1 VSVEQVVAR
10 VIVGGALSLA
20 CAGCAIARQPVV
32 IESSPTPESSSPPA
46 DPGPPPTTPS
56 EPTPTGTGGPVDSP
70 SSLTPSRSRSVG
82 DERFPELGS
91 ADIDVGHYAVTL
103 AYDDDQRTL
112 TGTLA
117 ATGTLLEPTDQIALD
132 ADGPRIT
139 AVRSYGAAINF
150 AQADQELII
159 ELGDVLAPGTEF
171 SLEVDYSVAVA
182 EQSFFRGDVGLF
194 ATPGGFW
201 SVNEPDGASTWLPV
215 NDHPTDK
222 ATWTFEITVA
232 EGVTAVSNG
241 ELASTSSAEG
251 ATTWSWQ
258 QTEPMASYLI
268 TLLVGEYE
276 LVEDGTSPS
285 GVELISVVLRS
296 RRQTLDIYLT
306 ATRQQLA
313 FFEDLFGPYPFDR
326 YGIAITDSV
335 PSLAMETQGL
345 SLFSAADLDGT
356 LGPTQQALLAH
367 ELAHQWFGDAVSPAT
382 WNDIWLNEGFAT
394 YAEWLWFEE
403 IGLGTAQER
412 AERALSDLPP
422 VGWPLNRPA
431 ELFGTVTYQG
441 GGTVLHAL
449 RLTIGDEAFFAG
461 LRNWVATYLDGSAST
476 LDFQT
481 LMETTSGTELDRFFD
496 LWVYADVIPS
506 RLPG

>member
-1 VSVEQVVAR
+1 MARVVAR
-10 VIVGGALSLA
+10 VMVGGALSLVCVA
-20 CAGCAIARQPVV
+20 CAVARQPVV
-32 IESSPTPESSSPPA
+32 IESSPTPESSAPLVAPEPPL
-46 DPGPPPTTPS
+46 TSPS
-56 EPTPTGTGGPVDSP
+56 EPIATGTGGPVDST
-70 SSLTPSRSRSVG
+70 SSLTPSRSTSIG

-91 ADIDVGHYAVTL
+91 SDIDVAHYAVTL
-103 AYDDDQRTL
+103 AYDDDRRTM

-132 ADGPRIT
+132 ADGPRVT
-139 AVRSYGAAINF
+139 AARSFGAAVDF
-150 AQADQELII
+150 GQADRELII
-159 ELGDVLAPGTEF
+159 ELGDVFAPATEF
-171 SLEVDYSVAVA
+171 SVEVDYSVPVD

-194 ATPGGFW
+194 ATPGGLW

-222 ATWTFEITVA
+222 ATWTFEITVG
-232 EGVTAVSNG
+232 EGVTAIANG
-241 ELASTSSAEG
+241 ELASTSSVD
-251 ATTWSWQ
+251 ATTTWTWH

-276 LVEDGTSPS
+276 LVDDGTSPS
-285 GVELISVVLRS
+285 GVELVSVVLRS
-296 RRQTLDIYLT
+296 RRQTLDVYLA

-356 LGPTQQALLAH
+356 LGPTQQAFLSH
-367 ELAHQWFGDAVSPAT
+367 ELAHQWFGDAVSPAS
-382 WNDIWLNEGFAT
+382 WDDIWLNEGFAT
-394 YAEWLWFEE
+394 YAEWLWFEA
-403 IGLGTAQER
+403 IGLGTAAER
-412 AERALSDLPP
+412 AERTLSELPRI
-422 VGWPLNRPA
+422 GWPLDRPA

-441 GGTVLHAL
+441 GAVALHAL
-449 RLTIGDEAFFAG
+449 RQTIGDEAFFAG
-461 LRNWVATYLDGSAST
+461 LRNWVATYLDGAATT

-481 LMETTSGTELDRFFD
+481 MMETTSGVDLDRFFD
-496 LWVYADVIPS
+496 HWVYADVIPS
-506 RLPG
+506 QLPG